1 MKGNTQVVPSVVR
14 QGFGTRLLRLTS
26 DPGKFRGLP
35 WTVTKSRASTVAL
48 EEMEEEKEE
57 QEESFM
63 ILLCQTDDFPSQP
76 VAFIGEFLW
85 ASLPIYKETDRISRI
100 SSDFKSPILLLDE
113 RMFIPLSHLSWSV

>member
-35 WTVTKSRASTVAL
+35 WTVTNSRASTVAL
-48 EEMEEEKEE
+48 EEKEE

>member
-35 WTVTKSRASTVAL
+35 WTVTNSRASTVAL

-100 SSDFKSPILLLDE
+100 SSNFKSPILLFEE
-113 RMFIPLSHLSWSV
+113 RMFISLT